1 MKLVWNL
8 DDLIVNI
15 VLDRNNCCTIIRI
28 IYTLQNFYFPR
39 GNRRV
44 GINQPSLIKNRSFF
58 SRWWFEVAT
67 NGGANGEVV
76 GYRGPGQLV
85 RIKGNLVLG
94 RSTNP
99 RGWPSVPV
107 ALLRGGLM
115 KCNKS
120 RVNAN
125 PAECISRIIQFI
137 SKRRPACRGPSRR
150 ARPLACTHIQMR
162 CTRACVYIYIY
173 TRERRVFS

>member
-1 MKLVWNL
+1 M
-8 DDLIVNI
+8 
-15 VLDRNNCCTIIRI
+15 
-28 IYTLQNFYFPR
+28 
-39 GNRRV
+39 
-44 GINQPSLIKNRSFF
+44 
-58 SRWWFEVAT
+58 AT